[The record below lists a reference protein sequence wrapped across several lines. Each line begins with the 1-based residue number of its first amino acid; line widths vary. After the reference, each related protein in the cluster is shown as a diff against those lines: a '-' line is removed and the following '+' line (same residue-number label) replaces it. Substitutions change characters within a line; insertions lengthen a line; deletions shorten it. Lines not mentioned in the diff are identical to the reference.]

1 MYLHHPKKLWFLVIL
16 AQWLTYFWS
25 LTFWK
30 SRVRRNVFLFSLS
43 QIISLGQE
51 MKIQFPGVSAIC
63 AKIWW
68 EMKWWVNTQNCLI
81 AQLILRRKKSDC
93 YKNETLT
100 ADTIT
105 SQAYSN
111 CKQTLTKITTIVE
124 NFRMNKL
131 GVEKGRKPCRIFSTT
146 LIQRP
151 YYFFIV
157 ILWTACVGRA

>member
-1 MYLHHPKKLWFLVIL
+1 MISGNFSAVIDLFLVSNVLKITCQKKCIFVFL
-16 AQWLTYFWS
+16 IPNN
-25 LTFWK
+25 K
-30 SRVRRNVFLFSLS
+30 SRTGNENPVPRRLCD
-43 QIISLGQE
+43 
-51 MKIQFPGVSAIC
+51 MR
-63 AKIWW
+63 KIWW